1 MTQTLDLNLAQDL
14 PVEPPPPPSHETI
27 LHGVIAEQEREIE
40 TIRAELPAAA
50 AKVREIDDRRQ
61 KLDFAL
67 SKAEQKLSI
76 LAGTSTQYR
85 DSQRAEA
92 LAKIL
97 TGDTSVKLDELPQED
112 PADRLTPADIREGIS
127 QLRKDR
133 SELGFA
139 WNSATAAIKGLR
151 KRYYKATALLNGA
164 RYLLARG
171 ALFDAWSKVR
181 ASECAMQEHSVH
193 HTPTFVSL
201 AEWDTLAL
209 PGIGSMEELHAL
221 RRPGTRFGP
230 GGISGETLRLT
241 GRGET
246 ETAALKGE
254 FESIVNLAG
263 GQK

>member
-1 MTQTLDLNLAQDL
+1 MTENLDLTLAQDL

-97 TGDTSVKLDELPQED
+97 TGDTSVKLDQIPQED

-151 KRYYKATALLNGA
+151 KRYYTAVALKAGA
-164 RYLLARG
+164 EYQLARET
-171 ALFDAWSKVR
+171 LFNAWSKLR
-181 ASECAMQEHSVH
+181 AAEGAMAEQTLH
-193 HTPTFVSL
+193 HTPTFINVNS
-201 AEWDTLAL
+201 WDELKL
-209 PGIGSMEELHAL
+209 PAGDSMDAMKPL
-221 RRPGTRFGP
+221 RRAGTRLSSGV
-230 GGISGETLRLT
+230 ISGESLRLT

-246 ETAALKGE
+246 DVAALKSE
-254 FESIVNLAG
+254 FEVMFNQAG
-263 GQK
+263 GAK